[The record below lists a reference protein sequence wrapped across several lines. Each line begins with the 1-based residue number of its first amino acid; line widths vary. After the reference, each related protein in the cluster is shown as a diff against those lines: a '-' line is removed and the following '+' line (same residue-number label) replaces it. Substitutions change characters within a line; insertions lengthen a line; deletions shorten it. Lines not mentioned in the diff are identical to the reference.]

1 MYKFLFIDCTME
13 PNGPGLPAI
22 IEASDLVEACEKA
35 SSQIVPDR
43 SLKVY
48 QLPAS
53 EGLAKFIGLHIAG
66 KQLIPAIADFW
77 REQNPSKKVVQRK
90 PRA

>member
-1 MYKFLFIDCTME
+1 MYKFLFIDCTIK
-13 PNGPGLPAI
+13 PNGPGLPTI

-35 SSQIVPDR
+35 SAQIVPDR

-53 EGLAKFIGLHIAG
+53 EGLARFIGLHIAG
-66 KQLIPAIADFW
+66 TQLPLAIIDFW
-77 REQNPSKKVVQRK
+77 REQNPSEKVVQRR
-90 PRA
+90 PRV